1 MTGPVVLVVNPL
13 SAAGRTGRRL
23 HELEDLAKAAF
34 GAAEVR
40 ATVGRGD
47 GRRLAME
54 AVEEGAEL
62 VIAVGG
68 DGTANEVVDGIMTVG
83 ARHTAF
89 ALVPAGTGSDLAKT
103 LGMPKKWSDAID
115 AIRQSTAVP
124 TDVLRGTFSQPD
136 GSTRGRYGINVI
148 GVGMAGE
155 VVRRVNEGSKALG
168 GQITFLAATVRTMLA
183 WRAPEVSFKWTDE
196 HGVEGTWN
204 GKLTNAF
211 IANGRYCGG
220 GMLVGPKSTMRDGL
234 LDIIVIPDMPVTR
247 LIANTSG
254 LYNGQIA
261 KTPGVLSMRVKKFSA
276 TTRGRFVPCDIDGE
290 QPGGLA
296 MEVEVLRDALRVRAP
311 GNP

>member
-1 MTGPVVLVVNPL
+1 MTRPVVLVVNPQ

-23 HELEDLAKAAF
+23 HELEALATEAF
-34 GAAEVR
+34 GSAEVR

-68 DGTANEVVDGIMTVG
+68 DGTANEVVDGLMSAG
-83 ARHTAF
+83 ASRTSF
-89 ALVPAGTGSDLAKT
+89 ALIPAGTGSDLAKT
-103 LGMPKKWSDAID
+103 LGMPKKWPDAMK
-115 AIRQSTAVP
+115 AIQGAAAVP
-124 TDVLRGTFSQPD
+124 TDVVLGTFSQPD
-136 GSTRGRYGINVI
+136 GSTRTRYGINVI

-168 GQITFLAATVRTMLA
+168 GKVTFLAATVRTMLA
-183 WRAPEVSFKWTDE
+183 WSAPEVSFRWVDAS
-196 HGVEGTWN
+196 GVEGTWS

-211 IANGRYCGG
+211 LANGRYCGG
-220 GMLVGPKSTMRDGL
+220 GMLVGPKSTMRDGI
-234 LDIIVIPDMPVTR
+234 LDLIVIPDMPVTR

-261 KTPGVLSMRVKKFSA
+261 STPGVISARVKKFSA
-276 TTRGRFVPCDIDGE
+276 TTRARFVPCDIDGE
-290 QPGGLA
+290 QPGGLT
-296 MEVEVLRDALRVRAP
+296 MSVEVLHDALRVRAP